1 MKKCIEQAALAGNP
15 FQPFGL
21 QDCRPKGV
29 SDKLAQDDPD
39 VMDATLH
46 TSERMVRQVYD
57 HRRKV
62 RVAKP
67 SK

>member
-1 MKKCIEQAALAGNP
+1 MWEQPTGSDVHQGRLE
-15 FQPFGL
+15 
-21 QDCRPKGV
+21 KG
-29 SDKLAQDDPD
+29 DLD

-57 HRRKV
+57 RRKV

-67 SK
+67 AK